1 MTVRFGIDI
10 GGSGIKGAPVDLDNG
25 ELAADR
31 HRIRT
36 PQPAKP
42 RPVME
47 VAAAVVAHHGWDGPV
62 GCAFP
67 AIVQHGVVLSAANV
81 DDEWIGVDGAAL
93 LADIVG
99 HETALLNDADAAGL
113 AEMRYGAGR
122 DQRGVVMTLTFGT
135 GIGSG
140 MFVDGVLV
148 PNSELGHLELDG
160 EVAEDRAA
168 ARLVERD
175 DMDLSD
181 WLPRVDRYLG
191 HLERLF
197 SPDLFIFGGGI
208 SKRFDEFAG
217 AFTTRAPVVPAK
229 LRNQAGIVGAA
240 LAAYERFG

>member
-1 MTVRFGIDI
+1 MTIRFGIDI
-10 GGSGIKGAPVDLDNG
+10 GGSGIKGAPVDLDKG
-25 ELAADR
+25 ELAGNR
-31 HRIRT
+31 HRIET

-47 VAAAVVAHHGWDGPV
+47 VAAEIAAHHGWEGPV

-67 AIVQHGVVLSAANV
+67 AIVQHGVVWSAANV
-81 DDEWIGVDGAAL
+81 DDDWIGVNGADL
-93 LADIVG
+93 LTEIAGCDV
-99 HETALLNDADAAGL
+99 ELLNDADAAGL

-122 DQRGVVMTLTFGT
+122 GRHGVVMTLTFGT

-148 PNSELGHLELDG
+148 PNTELGHLELDG
-160 EVAEDRAA
+160 VDAEDGAA

-175 DMDLSD
+175 AMELTE
-181 WLPRVDRYLG
+181 WLPRVDRYLR

-208 SKRFDEFAG
+208 S
-217 AFTTRAPVVPAK
+217 
-229 LRNQAGIVGAA
+229 
-240 LAAYERFG
+240 